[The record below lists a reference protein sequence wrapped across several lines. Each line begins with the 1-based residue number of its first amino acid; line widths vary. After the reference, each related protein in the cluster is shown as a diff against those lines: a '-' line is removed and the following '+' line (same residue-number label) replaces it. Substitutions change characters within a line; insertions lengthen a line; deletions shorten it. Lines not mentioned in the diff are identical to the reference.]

1 MRSKEDEP
9 MMMDEHEHD
18 DFSPRQLDRIR
29 EEIQSALEEETKAA
43 EIEARNA
50 RNQARSK

>member
-1 MRSKEDEP
+1 MASDQ
-9 MMMDEHEHD
+9 HEHD
-18 DFSPRQLDRIR
+18 DFSPRQLERNR
-29 EEIQSALEEETKAA
+29 EEIQSALEEEAKAA